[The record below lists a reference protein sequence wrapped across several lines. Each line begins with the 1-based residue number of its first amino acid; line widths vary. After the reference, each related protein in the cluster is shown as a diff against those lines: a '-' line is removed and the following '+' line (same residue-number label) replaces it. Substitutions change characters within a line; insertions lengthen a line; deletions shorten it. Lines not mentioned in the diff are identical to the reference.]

1 MQEGLLPL
9 FPLHVVLLPGAPLYL
24 HIFEE
29 RYKEMVSEAIQNH
42 TEFGIVLAKDDGIL
56 NAGCTAVVEEVM
68 KRYSDGKLDIL
79 ARGKR
84 RFEIVLLDSEKSYLR
99 GSVQFF
105 DDEETEPA
113 PQDVQQRAMEA
124 YKMLAQLEEAEAGQE
139 PVLDDPQLSF
149 QLARL
154 VPDLEFRQ
162 VLLRTRSE
170 NQRMRQLADFLA
182 EYLPKQRYITRLR
195 RVVPMNGHG
204 QHPPSSASGPE

>member
-29 RYKEMVSEAIQNH
+29 RYKEMVGEAIQKH
-42 TEFGIVLAKDDGIL
+42 SEFGIVLAKDDGIL
-56 NAGCTAVVEEVM
+56 NAGCTAIVEEVL

-139 PVLDDPQLSF
+139 PALDDPQLSF
-149 QLARL
+149 QLARM
-154 VPDLEFRQ
+154 VPDLDFRQ
-162 VLLRTRSE
+162 LLLRTRSE

-182 EYLPKQRYITRLR
+182 EYLPKQRYITRLK

-204 QHPPSSASGPE
+204 QHPPAASGPE